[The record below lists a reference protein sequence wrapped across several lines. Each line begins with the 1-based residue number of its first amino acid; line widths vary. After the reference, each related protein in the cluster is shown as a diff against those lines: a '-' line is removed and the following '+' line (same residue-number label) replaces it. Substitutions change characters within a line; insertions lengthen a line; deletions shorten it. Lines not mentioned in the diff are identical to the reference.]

1 MATTN
6 GVHAQLDYSTVPQ
19 CISSWMSAHSARPSQ
34 AVAQPP
40 SGHRTWFLPHAGSG
54 KRRLECG
61 KISAASNSKTVVAL
75 IKLVSLTTTQLV
87 IGKGTVWC
95 AITAAVQGHTAGVP
109 GILHLVPGIEPT
121 QIKESKMSGGEW
133 DDDDFEPAAPGIAA
147 TDPDGSMK
155 AVQRKKKK
163 PLAERIAEK
172 EAARLAQ
179 LEEEKK
185 ASKGLT
191 PDQKRAEAERLIKI
205 QEQADL
211 KLAKEAFGVD
221 ATGVDGMFPVTEEEF
236 TKFRDAL
243 VQKITSFKSSDQYS
257 SFIEKLS
264 QDLVMDLTVDDLKKI
279 STTTNSIFHEKQRQQ
294 KEVEKKKKK
303 KSKTVVLERDTDFK
317 DIAAAGRGDYDDS
330 YYDDD
335 FI

>member
-1 MATTN
+1 MIY
-6 GVHAQLDYSTVPQ
+6 L
-19 CISSWMSAHSARPSQ
+19 
-34 AVAQPP
+34 
-40 SGHRTWFLPHAGSG
+40 
-54 KRRLECG
+54 K
-61 KISAASNSKTVVAL
+61 KTVVAL

-243 VQKITSFKSSDQYS
+243 VQKIT
-257 SFIEKLS
+257 I
-264 QDLVMDLTVDDLKKI
+264 TVDDLKKI

>member
-1 MATTN
+1 M
-6 GVHAQLDYSTVPQ
+6 D
-19 CISSWMSAHSARPSQ
+19 SWDA
-34 AVAQPP
+34 
-40 SGHRTWFLPHAGSG
+40 
-54 KRRLECG
+54 
-61 KISAASNSKTVVAL
+61 
-75 IKLVSLTTTQLV
+75 
-87 IGKGTVWC
+87 
-95 AITAAVQGHTAGVP
+95 
-109 GILHLVPGIEPT
+109 
-121 QIKESKMSGGEW
+121 
-133 DDDDFEPAAPGIAA
+133 DDDDKEKKDGDPA
-147 TDPDGSMK
+147 DGSMK